1 MQQKNK
7 MKATKWNTDLL
18 KKDPN
23 SVVKYQEALR
33 NKYIEATQNRPNQSI
48 DDIDVKWD
56 NTKKLILE
64 VAKENIGEKKWK
76 RNEEWFDEECRKIIE
91 KKNNARQK
99 MMNVNTRNNAET
111 YRDLRRE
118 AKKILKAKKRNAL
131 KQKIK
136 EIDELSKEN
145 EQRKFYAAINR
156 MKKGFQPR
164 INTCKDVNGE
174 IITDNENILKRWTQ
188 HFKDLLNEEETE
200 PTSISNDHRLEDE
213 EVNKPTLQ
221 EIRKAIMKMKNN
233 RAPGEDNISAELLKY
248 GGETTDHMMLEII
261 EMIWEKEKMPEKWTT
276 GVLCPIHKKGAK
288 TDCNNYRGI
297 MLLNTAYKVLT
308 SILNGRLKELT
319 EHKIGEYQCGF
330 RKDKGTADQIFVMRQ
345 IMEKCNEHDI
355 DLHILYIDFQQAFD
369 LQRHKVEEA
378 LEDLE
383 VPKKNDQ
390 PDNDDYEGIQGSS
403 QSR

>member
-1 MQQKNK
+1 

-56 NTKKLILE
+56 ETKKLILE

-76 RNEEWFDEECRKIIE
+76 RNEEWFDDECRKMIE
-91 KKNNARQK
+91 KKNNARRK

-213 EVNKPTLQ
+213 EVN
-221 EIRKAIMKMKNN
+221 
-233 RAPGEDNISAELLKY
+233 
-248 GGETTDHMMLEII
+248 
-261 EMIWEKEKMPEKWTT
+261 
-276 GVLCPIHKKGAK
+276 
-288 TDCNNYRGI
+288 
-297 MLLNTAYKVLT
+297 
-308 SILNGRLKELT
+308 
-319 EHKIGEYQCGF
+319 
-330 RKDKGTADQIFVMRQ
+330 
-345 IMEKCNEHDI
+345 
-355 DLHILYIDFQQAFD
+355 
-369 LQRHKVEEA
+369 
-378 LEDLE
+378 
-383 VPKKNDQ
+383 
-390 PDNDDYEGIQGSS
+390 
-403 QSR
+403 